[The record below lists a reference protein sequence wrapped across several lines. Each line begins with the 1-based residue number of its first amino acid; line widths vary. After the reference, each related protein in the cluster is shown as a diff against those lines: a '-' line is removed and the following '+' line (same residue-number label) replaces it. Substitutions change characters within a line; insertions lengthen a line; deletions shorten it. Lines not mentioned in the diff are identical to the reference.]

1 MKTATASTKF
11 TSTRWKVAGRCCDP
25 GSDLTEAFHKKNC
38 RSTSASSSSFTTPED
53 AEKHSSNPSSQHS
66 SQNLPGTPNEPRSK
80 QPFLEL
86 RVVHQ
91 LLTGQERTK
100 MQVTCRANRVEK

>member
-53 AEKHSSNPSSQHS
+53 AEKHSS
-66 SQNLPGTPNEPRSK
+66 QNLPGTPNEPRSK
-80 QPFLEL
+80 AGCSISRRALAPVCVFQVPRRAKLCGL
-86 RVVHQ
+86 GKLK
-91 LLTGQERTK
+91 LLQ
-100 MQVTCRANRVEK
+100 